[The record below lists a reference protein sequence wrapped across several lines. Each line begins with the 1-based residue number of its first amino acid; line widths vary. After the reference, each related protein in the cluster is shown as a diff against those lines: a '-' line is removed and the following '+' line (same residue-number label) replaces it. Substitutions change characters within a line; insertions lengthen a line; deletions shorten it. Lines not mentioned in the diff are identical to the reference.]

1 MGMLGQDFT
10 AEACRV
16 DGGIFELIGASKDQL
31 MRDGRS
37 SRFLNQ
43 D

>member
-1 MGMLGQDFT
+1 MGMVRQDFA
-10 AEACRV
+10 AEAWRV
-16 DGGIFELIGASKDQL
+16 DESIFELIGASKDQL